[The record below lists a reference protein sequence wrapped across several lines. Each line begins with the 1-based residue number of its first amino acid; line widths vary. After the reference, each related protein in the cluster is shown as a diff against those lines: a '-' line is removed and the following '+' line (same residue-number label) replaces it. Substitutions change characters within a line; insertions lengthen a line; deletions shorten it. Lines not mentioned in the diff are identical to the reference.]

1 MKFFF
6 DNNLSPN
13 LVRGLKSFGEDVI
26 HLTDIFPPDEPDS
39 KWLKH
44 IGENG
49 LTLITRDEAIRW
61 HPAEK
66 EAFRVYQVGAF
77 FLGGKKRSAWD
88 IIQQVIRHWPRIKEL
103 ANNSRRPYAYIIP
116 PSGTKIRQIVI

>member
-26 HLTDIFPPDEPDS
+26 HLTDIFPPDEPDI

-61 HPAEK
+61 HPAET
-66 EAFRVYQVGAF
+66 EAFREYQVGAF
-77 FLGGKKRSAWD
+77 FLGGKKEVHG
-88 IIQQVIRHWPRIKEL
+88 I
-103 ANNSRRPYAYIIP
+103 
-116 PSGTKIRQIVI
+116 